1 MVDVNELAGFLIQSN
16 SVRVNNDDE
25 LLEVRD
31 KTSLK
36 KHSRN
41 YDSILNEYTSHV
53 EKTLKNKRF
62 MKMFFFWLSISVMI
76 LCVIFIICSV
86 LFVIYEYK
94 QNTDFNVQDYIIP
107 VVTAISSFLTV
118 FIIIP
123 KIIAE
128 YLFNSSEDA
137 VMKDIVSI
145 IQDYDK
151 YVRDNLSKSST
162 DS

>member
-1 MVDVNELAGFLIQSN
+1 
-16 SVRVNNDDE
+16 
-25 LLEVRD
+25 
-31 KTSLK
+31 
-36 KHSRN
+36 
-41 YDSILNEYTSHV
+41 
-53 EKTLKNKRF
+53 
-62 MKMFFFWLSISVMI
+62 MI
-76 LCVIFIICSV
+76 LCVLFIICSV

-94 QNTDFNVQDYIIP
+94 QDTDFNVQDYIIP